1 MGLFGVINS
10 HVSLL
15 LSFKAKKVKKA
26 ALVAKNTKLQTRK
39 LLSSK
44 ILSYHLVMC
53 TFCPNFNPTFQIG
66 GFKGQNVPQRP
77 QNWWISNFI
86 IKWKSNIWKKVPT
99 MSYQIFLYALIL
111 RPLGSFLAFKIPLFQ
126 CEVILDE
133 RYLKKSH

>member
-1 MGLFGVINS
+1 MKKVNKGYEGQSKARESTVPKFHNFPMSMGLFGVNNP
-10 HVSLL
+10 HVSLFL
-15 LSFKAKKVKKA
+15 TFKDKKFNKA

-77 QNWWISNFI
+77 QN
-86 IKWKSNIWKKVPT
+86 
-99 MSYQIFLYALIL
+99 
-111 RPLGSFLAFKIPLFQ
+111 
-126 CEVILDE
+126 
-133 RYLKKSH
+133 